1 MGGDEEAEGGW
12 REEGSLARRESESES
27 ALPLPRASSLFLSPV
42 SRLLSRRN

>member
-12 REEGSLARRESESES
+12 REEGSLARREGES